1 LTGSKQNAILN
12 GRLRR
17 EPALNIYITPFKS
30 RAMLMIRLE
39 CIPKIDRFIWFLLF
53 TSLVACAPR
62 SIPTNY
68 HNPEMDFAS
77 LRTVAVMPFQ
87 NLSRDQM
94 AAERVTDTFANSLL
108 STGAVYVLPAGEVAR
123 AISRAGIADP
133 GAPSMEEIAKLAGF
147 IKVDALI
154 TGVVNE
160 YGEVRSGTA
169 SANVISVSTQMIE
182 LQTRKIVWAAST
194 SKGGITIWDR
204 LLGSGGEPMNDVT
217 RAAVDDL
224 IDKLFR

>member
-1 LTGSKQNAILN
+1 
-12 GRLRR
+12 
-17 EPALNIYITPFKS
+17 
-30 RAMLMIRLE
+30 MIRLA
-39 CIPKIDRFIWFLLF
+39 CILKIDRFIWFLFF
-53 TSLVACAPR
+53 TSLVACAPGA
-62 SIPTNY
+62 IPTNY

-77 LRTVAVMPFQ
+77 LRTVAVMPFE
-87 NLSRDQM
+87 NLTRDQM
-94 AAERVTDTFANSLL
+94 AGERVTDTFANSLL
-108 STGAVYVLPAGEVAR
+108 STGAVYVLPSGEVAR
-123 AISRAGIADP
+123 AIARAGIANP
-133 GAPSMEEIAKLAGF
+133 GAPSTEEMVKLTGF

-154 TGVVNE
+154 TGVVSE

-169 SANVISVSTQMIE
+169 SANVIAVSTQMVE

-194 SKGGITIWDR
+194 TKGGITIWDR

>member
-1 LTGSKQNAILN
+1 
-12 GRLRR
+12 
-17 EPALNIYITPFKS
+17 
-30 RAMLMIRLE
+30 MIKLE
-39 CIPKIDRFIWFLLF
+39 CLLKIGRCTWFLIL
-53 TSLVACAPR
+53 TSLIACTPR
-62 SIPTNY
+62 AIPTNY
-68 HNPEMDFAS
+68 HDPEMDFAS

-87 NLSRDQM
+87 NLTRDQM
-94 AAERVTDTFANSLL
+94 AGQRVTDTFATSLL
-108 STGAVYVLPAGEVAR
+108 STGAVYVLPSGEVGR

-133 GAPSMEEIAKLAGF
+133 SAPSMEEIAKLAGF

-182 LQTRKIVWAAST
+182 LQTQKIVWAAST
-194 SKGGITIWDR
+194 SQGGITIWDR

-224 IDKLFR
+224 IDKLFH

>member
-1 LTGSKQNAILN
+1 
-12 GRLRR
+12 
-17 EPALNIYITPFKS
+17 
-30 RAMLMIRLE
+30 MLMIRLE
-39 CIPKIDRFIWFLLF
+39 CLLKIERFIWFLF
-53 TSLVACAPR
+53 FASLVACAPR
-62 SIPTNY
+62 AIPTNF
-68 HNPEMDFAS
+68 HDPEMDFAS

-87 NLSRDQM
+87 NLTRDQM
-94 AAERVTDTFANSLL
+94 AGERVTDTFATTLL
-108 STGAVYVLPAGEVAR
+108 STGAVYVLPSGEVGR
-123 AISRAGIADP
+123 AISRAGLADP
-133 GAPSMEEIAKLAGF
+133 SAPSMEEIVKLAGF
-147 IKVDALI
+147 IKVDAVI

-169 SANVISVSTQMIE
+169 SANVIAVSTQMIE